1 MHSEGQL
8 LEDRQAELKARRSQ
22 VRDEQMRLRSLAAL
36 QHMLPILA
44 FIYAA
49 CAALFLLAPPFTP
62 NAPHVLICATSAALV
77 LLIWT
82 AMRVDDPR
90 HDTPAS
96 VATICVTAAMGLAMF
111 AVSGSM
117 SNTATLTIAI
127 MATAAVT
134 YRFSIYAVILV
145 IVLVAWPALA
155 LRAESPELGMSLLQL
170 IAAGLVGGLF
180 LWSRRLLMFGLHD
193 EADQAEAMRR
203 LANEQARTLESARDA
218 ALASAQAKGEFLA
231 NVSHEV
237 RTPLNGI
244 LGLLQLIDA
253 TALPKPQ
260 DEYLLEVH
268 KSGRAMLAIV
278 NDLLDLS
285 KIEAGE
291 MRLESVPFDVISMT
305 EEVAVNY
312 ASAAHAKS
320 IELITHVGPEVPAEV
335 CGDPLRLRQVISNLL
350 NNALKFTKEGEV
362 VVGVRVR
369 DRGPWHVDL
378 EVRVTD
384 TGAGIPEER
393 AETIFRP
400 FSQAD
405 ASTTREHG
413 GTGLGLPICRQL
425 VGLMGGELQ
434 MVSTVGQG
442 STFFFEARFEL
453 EETLSEELQA
463 VTEALRGTKV
473 LILESNNRARETL
486 TAQLESWGMEAWSTT
501 TFDGALSTLRV
512 SQRPNVMLIDLRS
525 LGTDWRGRISEL
537 HVVAK
542 EQNISMVAICS
553 YRHEVRELLDAGIQV
568 HVEKPIRRAKVIA
581 ALLETLNRPAGTA
594 TTLSEEAVRASL
606 PPAAPVELLSNGMKV
621 LVAEDNPIN
630 QKVVEAHLQALGYKV
645 DAVNDGME
653 ALDALKR
660 GHDYAAV
667 IMDGQMP
674 RMDGYQAAR
683 EQRLREAAAGR
694 RRVPIIALTAHAMMG
709 DRNTALAAGM
719 DDYLSKPFTQKQL
732 QRALNRWA
740 TRSAANES
748 ERPTMPLDT
757 AITAQLLELDEEEP
771 GFLSEVIQSFFENA
785 AENLA
790 SIRTAVENEDL
801 DAVRA
806 AAHMMRGSSQQLGAG
821 QLGATCFEIEKASTA
836 QAARPILG
844 TLELDLEAAR
854 EALTNLASRA
864 LDAAS

>member
-1 MHSEGQL
+1 MSTEGQL
-8 LEDRQAELKARRSQ
+8 LEDRQAELEARRARM
-22 VRDEQMRLRSLAAL
+22 RDEQMRLRSLAAL
-36 QHMLPILA
+36 QHMLPVLA
-44 FIYAA
+44 FIYAVGA
-49 CAALFLLAPPFTP
+49 VLFLLAPPFTP

-77 LLIWT
+77 LLVWT
-82 AMRVDDPR
+82 AMRRDDPR

-96 VATICVTAAMGLAMF
+96 IATICITCGMGLAMF
-111 AVSGSM
+111 AVSGSI

-134 YRFSIYAVILV
+134 YRFSIYAVM
-145 IVLVAWPALA
+145 IVVVFVAWPPLA
-155 LRAESPELGMSLLQL
+155 LRAQSPELAMSLLHL
-170 IAAGLVGGLF
+170 VAASAVGGLF
-180 LWSRRLLMFGLHD
+180 LWSRRLLMFRLHD
-193 EADQAEAMRR
+193 EAEQAEAMRR
-203 LANEQARTLESARDA
+203 LANKQARTLESARDA
-218 ALASAQAKGEFLA
+218 ALASTQAKGQFLA

-253 TALPKPQ
+253 RALPKPQ
-260 DEYLLEVH
+260 DEYLHEVH
-268 KSGRAMLAIV
+268 KSSRALLAIV

-305 EEVAVNY
+305 EEIVVNY

-320 IELITHVGPEVPAEV
+320 IELITHIGPEVPAEV

-350 NNALKFTKEGEV
+350 SNALKFTKEGEV

-425 VGLMGGELQ
+425 VALMGGELQ
-434 MVSTVGQG
+434 MLSTIGQG
-442 STFFFEARFEL
+442 STFFFVSRFEL

-463 VTEALRGTKV
+463 VTEALRGMKV
-473 LILESNNRARETL
+473 LVLEGNNRARETL
-486 TAQLESWGMEAWSTT
+486 SAQLETWGMETSATT

-512 SQRPNVMLIDLRS
+512 SRRPNVMLIDLRS
-525 LGTDWRGRISEL
+525 LGTDWRSRIIEL
-537 HVVAK
+537 NGVAA
-542 EQNISMVAICS
+542 EQNISLVAVCS
-553 YRHEVRELLDAGIQV
+553 YRHEIRELVEAGIQV

-581 ALLETLNRPAGTA
+581 ALLETLNRTSTPMHF
-594 TTLSEEAVRASL
+594 SDEAQRASL
-606 PPAAPVELLSNGMKV
+606 PPAGPVELLANGMKI

-630 QKVVEAHLQALGYKV
+630 QKVVAAHLEALGYEV
-645 DAVNDGME
+645 DAVNDGIE
-653 ALDALKR
+653 ALDALESD
-660 GHDYAAV
+660 HDYAAV

-683 EQRLREAAAGR
+683 EQRSRELAYGR
-694 RRVPIIALTAHAMMG
+694 ERVPIIALTAHAMMG
-709 DRNTALAAGM
+709 DRSTALAAGM

-732 QRALNRWA
+732 QRALARWA
-740 TRSAANES
+740 ARPAANNS
-748 ERPTMPLDT
+748 DCPLDALDT
-757 AITAQLLELDEEEP
+757 MITSQLLELDEEEP
-771 GFLSEVIQSFFENA
+771 GFLSDVIASFFGNAEEIIIQMNA
-785 AENLA
+785 AIEND
-790 SIRTAVENEDL
+790 DL
-801 DAVRA
+801 DALRS
-806 AAHMMRGSSQQLGAG
+806 AAHMIRGSSQQLGARK
-821 QLGATCFEIEKASTA
+821 LGATCFEIEKTITVQDAV
-836 QAARPILG
+836 PLMI
-844 TLELDLEAAR
+844 TLETQLEGAR
-854 EALTNLASRA
+854 ESLTGLAERA